1 VVERGERALTSLW
14 RNRDFLKLWIGQA
27 ISQTGSRISREGLPL
42 TAVLVLG
49 AAPIQMGYLSGA
61 GAAGILLF
69 GLFAGA
75 WSDRMRR
82 RPVMVGADIGR
93 ALLLASVPIAALA
106 GRLTMSHLYA
116 VTAITGILTVWF
128 DISYQAYLPA
138 LVDRENLVEGNSKLA
153 MSEATAEVIGPG
165 MTGVLVQILTAPIA
179 IAFDAA
185 SFVISALSLTT
196 IRKHEAAPVRPAGE
210 NITAEIVAGL
220 RFSWNSPLLRPLLL
234 RTATASFF
242 VGFIASLY
250 MVFAIRELKLTPGL
264 LGMVISIGGFSSLFG
279 AWINERLVRTLGFG
293 RTLILAVAATG
304 MPALLPA
311 VAHGSVAVCAAFL
324 AAGQT
329 LDMTWTIS
337 NINEVSL
344 RQAVAPA
351 AVLGRVNSAMLMLF
365 RGLLPVGALAGGV
378 LAQHAGMRTAL
389 LAGALGVPLSVL
401 WVVFSPIRKIRTLA
415 HNEWTERNWKS
426 GQAPSGRNGI

>member
-1 VVERGERALTSLW
+1 MVELGERALTLW

-49 AAPIQMGYLSGA
+49 ATPLQMGYLSGA
-61 GAAGILLF
+61 GAAGVLLF

-75 WSDRMRR
+75 WADRLRR
-82 RPVMVGADIGR
+82 RPVMIGADIGR
-93 ALLLASVPIAALA
+93 ALLLASVPIAALT
-106 GRLTMSHLYA
+106 GRLTMAHLYA
-116 VTAITGILTVWF
+116 VTAMTGILTVWF

-138 LVDRENLVEGNSKLA
+138 LVDRENLVEGNSRLA

-179 IAFDAA
+179 IALDAV
-185 SFVISALSLTT
+185 SFVVSALSLTS
-196 IRKHEAAPVRPAGE
+196 IQKREPAPVRLPGE
-210 NITAEIVAGL
+210 NITAEILAGL
-220 RFSWNSPLLRPLLL
+220 RFSWNNPVLRPLLL

-242 VGFIASLY
+242 VGFITSIY
-250 MVFAIRELKLTPGL
+250 MVFAIRELKLTPAL
-264 LGMVISIGGFSSLFG
+264 LGIVISIGGFSSLFG

-293 RTLILAVAATG
+293 RTLILAAAATG
-304 MPALLPA
+304 LPALLPA
-311 VAHGSVAVCAAFL
+311 LARGSVAACAAFL
-324 AAGQT
+324 AAGQIF
-329 LDMTWTIS
+329 DMTWTIS

-365 RGLLPVGALAGGV
+365 RGLLPAGALAGGI
-378 LAQHAGMRTAL
+378 LAQHEGMRISMLT
-389 LAGALGVPLSVL
+389 GALGVPLSVL
-401 WVVFSPIRKIRTLA
+401 WIVFSPIRKIDALA
-415 HNEWTERNWKS
+415 EMEGGRERLTGSPGK
-426 GQAPSGRNGI
+426 